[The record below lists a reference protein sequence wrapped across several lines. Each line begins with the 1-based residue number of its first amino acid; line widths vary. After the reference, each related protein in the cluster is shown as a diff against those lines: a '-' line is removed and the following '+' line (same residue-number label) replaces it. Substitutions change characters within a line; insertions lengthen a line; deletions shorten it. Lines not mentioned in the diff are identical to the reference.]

1 MSGRVF
7 EARWICPS
15 CGSENLGRHESC
27 AGEGTGGC
35 GAARPAN
42 VRFYLPDDS
51 PVVTDPDLLADA
63 RSGQDWTCAHCDGAN
78 KGTLRGAV
86 IAQCVHCGHARGA
99 EDAATPVR
107 VYGLGQA
114 PQDGGTAQRL
124 VREETRAAAAARRAA
139 RVEGGDNSP
148 KPPQG
153 GLPTIAK
160 IGVVLGVVLM
170 LLGVWFL
177 RAPIEASGRV
187 DRLEWSWTIP
197 MERYVTLTDEGFHS
211 PPGDATIL
219 HQEQRQNGWKTVV
232 VGTRQVTTTET
243 VRVPSGQRP
252 YGCGMIDKG
261 NGYFEERICYETT
274 YTTQQVPTTR
284 TEDITQRVPDVQTWR
299 SWSYQ
304 RWRVV
309 DTFRNSGTGR
319 VPQAPDTPLL
329 RADERLG
336 APTVSRDVVVLTT
349 EGEVL
354 RMEGTDALWSQADP
368 GDTVRWITNRMGTIR
383 DVIVE

>member
-7 EARWICPS
+7 EGRWICPS
-15 CGSENLGRHESC
+15 CGAENLGRYESC
-27 AGEGTGGC
+27 EGEGSSGC
-35 GAARPAN
+35 GVARPTD

-63 RSGQDWTCAHCDGAN
+63 RSGQDWNCAHCDGAN
-78 KGTLRGAV
+78 KGAIRGAV
-86 IAQCVHCGHARGA
+86 VSRCVHCGNARGG

-107 VYGLGQA
+107 AYALGQA
-114 PQDGGTAQRL
+114 PQDGATAQRL
-124 VREETRAAAAARRAA
+124 VREEARSASAQRRAA
-139 RVEGGDNSP
+139 RVAQNTDGQAAPRD
-148 KPPQG
+148 
-153 GLPTIAK
+153 GLTPLAK
-160 IGVVLGVVLM
+160 IGAALVVVLV

-211 PPGDATIL
+211 PPGDATVL
-219 HQEQRQNGWKTVV
+219 RQEQRQNGWKTIV

-252 YGCGMIDKG
+252 YACGMTDKG

-284 TEDITQRVPDVQTWR
+284 TEDITQRVPDIQTWR

-319 VPQAPDTPLL
+319 SPEAPDTPLL

-336 APTVSRDVVVLTT
+336 ASTVLRDVVVLTT

-354 RMEGTDALWSQADP
+354 RMEGTDALWSKADP
-368 GDTVRWITNRMGTIR
+368 GDVVRWTTNRMGTIR
-383 DVIVE
+383 DVVVE